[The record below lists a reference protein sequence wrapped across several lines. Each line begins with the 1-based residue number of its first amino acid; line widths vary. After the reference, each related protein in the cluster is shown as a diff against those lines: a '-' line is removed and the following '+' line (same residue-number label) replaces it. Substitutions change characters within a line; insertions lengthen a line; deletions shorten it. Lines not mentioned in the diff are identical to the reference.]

1 MDNGNENFFRDSANQ
16 LIHTLL
22 YMDAIPESVRGTIP
36 ISYQQVP
43 DYCKIFNEEEL
54 EQQATE
60 RDLKEV
66 MKEQSINSFKDF
78 SNFSETEKKLAEIW
92 RDVLLLSKEEYEA
105 LDKESDFFDLTPS
118 WCVTF
123 EINSLL
129 REISRVFGI
138 STDSLPVDDYSTLSE
153 QAALINNAIKPVC

>member
-1 MDNGNENFFRDSANQ
+1 MPFQRSSKVLSQ
-16 LIHTLL
+16 L
-22 YMDAIPESVRGTIP
+22 AINRFG
-36 ISYQQVP
+36 
-43 DYCKIFNEEEL
+43 DYCQNFNEEEL
-54 EQQATE
+54 KQQATE
-60 RDLKEV
+60 PDLKEV
-66 MKEQSINSFKDF
+66 MKDQSINSFKDF

-138 STDSLPVDDYSTLSE
+138 SPDFLAVDDYSTLSE
-153 QAALINNAIKPVC
+153 QATLINNAIKPVC